1 MGWVVHFINN
11 HVYIHPNMV
20 VELCEH
26 CGNKF
31 DKRGMRRH
39 REACRKRKQ
48 RDQEAAQKHDVN
60 ATRDAQIHDLFE
72 KTKLLQHMIDDLSSQ
87 LIKLIKEI

>member
-1 MGWVVHFINN
+1 MAA
-11 HVYIHPNMV
+11 
-20 VELCEH
+20 ELCEH

-39 REACRKRKQ
+39 SESCRKRKL
-48 RDQEAAQKHDVN
+48 RDQEAQQKDKGNDV
-60 ATRDAQIHDLFE
+60 RDAQIHDLFE
-72 KTKLLQHMIDDLSSQ
+72 KAKTLQHMIDDLSSQ

>member
-1 MGWVVHFINN
+1 
-11 HVYIHPNMV
+11 MV
-20 VELCEH
+20 VEICEH

-39 REACRKRKQ
+39 RESCRKRKQ
-48 RDQEAAQKHDVN
+48 RDQEAAEKHKGN
-60 ATRDAQIHDLFE
+60 ANRDAQIHDLFE
-72 KTKLLQHMIDDLSSQ
+72 KTKHLQHMIDDLSSQ

>member
-1 MGWVVHFINN
+1 MNIFIL
-11 HVYIHPNMV
+11 IMV
-20 VELCEH
+20 VELCEY

-31 DKRGMRRH
+31 DKRGIRRH
-39 REACRKRKQ
+39 SASCRKRKQ
-48 RDQEAAQKHDVN
+48 RDQEAAQKHEGN
-60 ATRDAQIHDLFE
+60 ALRDAQIHDLYE

>member
-1 MGWVVHFINN
+1 MYINN
-11 HVYIHPNMV
+11 HAYFHSYMV
-20 VELCEH
+20 IELCEY

-39 REACRKRKQ
+39 RESCRKRKQ
-48 RDQEAAQKHDVN
+48 RDQEAAQKHNGN
-60 ATRDAQIHDLFE
+60 AIRDAQIHDLFE
-72 KTKLLQHMIDDLSSQ
+72 KAKLLEHMIDDLSSQ